1 MDRALLTRTRCLS
14 RTLLTARTPI
24 PRRTPRPFVPATHTT
39 HTMHT
44 SAPAAMQSRPPK
56 SRDRGPKSDEDTQ
69 TDFSAL
75 DVLRN
80 TAPPATSID
89 ACTDDGFAL
98 NNNTRVSGC
107 GLLLVGGEAFRWR
120 PWVRDG
126 EAATATSAE
135 GTLRGRLRNPKGQWD
150 VDEAAWGV
158 LELVW
163 PKPGMFFC
171 FVLPVLGFTPW
182 RDTVRWL
189 LTLTHRSAHHR
200 HRPADYPHC
209 ARGAQV
215 PQWPRYSPRDPGYT
229 QRVGAVQLACHG
241 ARCRA
246 DCRCAGADGFPRGS
260 LTDMIDVGVMSPCR
274 HCVVLLYIITI
285 NACSCTYVIQHGN
298 PHEQDSGPQVDICFG
313 CEYPPHPS
321 YTCRYPLSID
331 TR

>member
-14 RTLLTARTPI
+14 RTLLTPRTPI
-24 PRRTPRPFVPATHTT
+24 PRRTPRPFVPTT

-44 SAPAAMQSRPPK
+44 TAPAAMQSRPPK

-135 GTLRGRLRNPKGQWD
+135 GGVLRGRLRNPKGQWD

-163 PKPGMFFC
+163 PKPGTFC
-171 FVLPVLGFTPW
+171 FF
-182 RDTVRWL
+182 
-189 LTLTHRSAHHR
+189 
-200 HRPADYPHC
+200 
-209 ARGAQV
+209 
-215 PQWPRYSPRDPGYT
+215 
-229 QRVGAVQLACHG
+229 
-241 ARCRA
+241 
-246 DCRCAGADGFPRGS
+246 
-260 LTDMIDVGVMSPCR
+260 
-274 HCVVLLYIITI
+274 
-285 NACSCTYVIQHGN
+285 
-298 PHEQDSGPQVDICFG
+298 
-313 CEYPPHPS
+313 
-321 YTCRYPLSID
+321 LSILGHAAC
-331 TR
+331 